1 MLQGLTITECLK
13 LHPLIKDNTMP
24 VKVDVIMPEDI
35 DLRLQKIAASYLT
48 TQEEIASIRAEMLQ
62 LQQKQVAI
70 NQKNSNLINEI
81 KGLLGNGPA
90 SKAVII
96 GEQMIVFTIPFA
108 GQTVQI
114 MKVKQEDIIGKS
126 RKGKD

>member
-1 MLQGLTITECLK
+1 
-13 LHPLIKDNTMP
+13 MP